1 MRGLPVILGENP
13 FNPDGLILIEAS
25 VIDFV
30 ERYAQRSIASTEAGG
45 ILLGHRKGKHL
56 HVVCATEPSTADR
69 RSRFRFQREIE
80 PHQTI
85 ATQAWR
91 QSGQKM
97 DYLGEWH
104 SHPES
109 NPHPS
114 NIDLTEW
121 KKITS
126 RASECLVFLIVGNAN
141 EHWLGT
147 GRDRTVLIANR
158 VVSG

>member
-1 MRGLPVILGENP
+1 MRGLPMILGANP
-13 FNPDGLILIEAS
+13 FDTDGLILIEAS

-30 ERYAQRSIASTEAGG
+30 GRYAQRSIASTEAGG

-56 HVVCATEPSTADR
+56 HVVRATEPATADR
-69 RSRFRFQREIE
+69 RSRFKFQREIE

-91 QSGQKM
+91 QSGQTM

-121 KKITS
+121 KKIVS
-126 RASECLVFLIVGNAN
+126 RASECFVFLIVGNAN
-141 EHWLGT
+141 EHWLGA
-147 GRDRTVLIANR
+147 GRERTVLRAKG
-158 VVSG
+158 VASG